1 MRPISKRKVKKWL
14 LFGFIFSVCFFII
27 LISGAIPELNP
38 IRAKIFHTDN
48 SVNSVL
54 YVGET
59 AKIDS
64 LSIIV
69 KDVQMSNN
77 NGKYEIAPEG
87 GKFLFIKIEVT
98 NIGEVKTHRDTLP
111 AYRHTILDFQLDDKE
126 RIKLYYAGNTM
137 PGLLHVNEYSPDWSG
152 YGAQYPGI
160 TKDGW
165 IGFEVPAGI
174 DLKKTTLNIHDIKW
188 ILSE

>member
-1 MRPISKRKVKKWL
+1 MRPTTKRKVKKWL
-14 LFGFIFSVCFFII
+14 LYGFIFSVCFFII
-27 LISGAIPELNP
+27 LISGAIPELNS
-38 IRAKIFHTDN
+38 IGAKIFHTDN
-48 SVNSVL
+48 SANSVL
-54 YVGET
+54 YAGET
-59 AKIDS
+59 AKIDG

-98 NIGEVKTHRDTLP
+98 NIGKVKTHRDTLP
-111 AYRHTILDFQLDDKE
+111 AYRHTIFDNKE
-126 RIKLYYAGNTM
+126 RINLYYDGTAM
-137 PGLLHVNEYSPDWSG
+137 PGLIYVFEYSPDWSG

-174 DLKKTTLNIHDIKW
+174 DLKKTTLNIHGIKW
-188 ILSE
+188 ILSK